1 MSLNLFNLSPG
12 KYIVEIRQKNHPE
25 IRHTIKVI
33 IRPPWWSTWW
43 FYTFILT
50 ATALTGFWMYKK
62 RIAAVRKEETEKNA
76 LRQQISKIEMS
87 ALRAQMNP
95 HFIFNCLNSINRF
108 ILVNDTDAASEYLTK
123 FSRLIRMI
131 LDSSR
136 EDMITL
142 QKELDSLRLYIG
154 MEAMRFQHSFE
165 WKIDIDPSVQ
175 TGNVLIPPLLLQ
187 PYVEN
192 AIWHGLMQAP
202 PDWGIKKIHIKISS
216 ENDGQNTIIAISDN
230 GIGREKAAL
239 LRSKDVDGRKS
250 YGVVLAQERLK
261 LLSRSNGNDATVIIK
276 DLKSPEGIAEGT
288 SVIIRLSSIAKNST
302 V

>member
-1 MSLNLFNLSPG
+1 
-12 KYIVEIRQKNHPE
+12 
-25 IRHTIKVI
+25 
-33 IRPPWWSTWW
+33 
-43 FYTFILT
+43 
-50 ATALTGFWMYKK
+50 
-62 RIAAVRKEETEKNA
+62 
-76 LRQQISKIEMS
+76 
-87 ALRAQMNP
+87 MNP

-154 MEAMRFQHSFE
+154 MEAMRFQDSFE

-202 PDWGIKKIHIKISS
+202 PDWGIKKYI
-216 ENDGQNTIIAISDN
+216 
-230 GIGREKAAL
+230 
-239 LRSKDVDGRKS
+239 
-250 YGVVLAQERLK
+250 
-261 LLSRSNGNDATVIIK
+261 
-276 DLKSPEGIAEGT
+276 
-288 SVIIRLSSIAKNST
+288 
-302 V
+302 